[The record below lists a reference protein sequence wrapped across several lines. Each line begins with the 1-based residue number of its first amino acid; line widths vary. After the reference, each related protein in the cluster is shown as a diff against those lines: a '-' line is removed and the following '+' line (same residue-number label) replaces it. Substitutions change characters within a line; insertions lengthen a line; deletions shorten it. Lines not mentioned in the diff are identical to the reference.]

1 MVKVMLLQDKSTEFI
16 LHKKKE
22 RYIEDNSMTFEIS
35 IFLIRNRIFTKLLL
49 QDRGVIWK
57 NEKRSKED
65 LCIKQK
71 DKDKSLIIYTRIKNA
86 LYLHKIS

>member
-16 LHKKKE
+16 LYKKE

-49 QDRGVIWK
+49 QNRGVI
-57 NEKRSKED
+57 
-65 LCIKQK
+65 
-71 DKDKSLIIYTRIKNA
+71 
-86 LYLHKIS
+86 

>member
-16 LHKKKE
+16 LHKKE

-49 QDRGVIWK
+49 QDWGVIWK
-57 NEKRSKED
+57 EWKKSKGRFV
-65 LCIKQK
+65 
-71 DKDKSLIIYTRIKNA
+71 Y
-86 LYLHKIS
+86 

>member
-16 LHKKKE
+16 LHKKE
-22 RYIEDNSMTFEIS
+22 RYIEDNSITFEIT

-57 NEKRSKED
+57 NEKRVKED

>member
-16 LHKKKE
+16 LHKKE

-49 QDRGVIWK
+49 QNRGVIERMK
-57 NEKRSKED
+57 KSKGRFV
-65 LCIKQK
+65 
-71 DKDKSLIIYTRIKNA
+71 Y
-86 LYLHKIS
+86 

>member
-1 MVKVMLLQDKSTEFI
+1 MKKQDTLWKSFNDF
-16 LHKKKE
+16 L
-22 RYIEDNSMTFEIS
+22 IS
-35 IFLIRNRIFTKLLL
+35 IFLIRNSIFTKLLL

-71 DKDKSLIIYTRIKNA
+71 DKNKPLINIYKDRKIYYIYTR
-86 LYLHKIS
+86 

>member
-16 LHKKKE
+16 LHKKE
-22 RYIEDNSMTFEIS
+22 RYIEDNSMTFEVS

-71 DKDKSLIIYTRIKNA
+71 DKNKPLINIYKDRKIYYTYTR
-86 LYLHKIS
+86 

>member
-1 MVKVMLLQDKSTEFI
+1 MLLQDKSTEFI

-49 QDRGVIWK
+49 QDRGVI
-57 NEKRSKED
+57 
-65 LCIKQK
+65 
-71 DKDKSLIIYTRIKNA
+71 
-86 LYLHKIS
+86 

>member
-16 LHKKKE
+16 LHE
-22 RYIEDNSMTFEIS
+22 EARYIEDNSMTFEIS
-35 IFLIRNRIFTKLLL
+35 IFLIRYRIFIKLLL

-71 DKDKSLIIYTRIKNA
+71 DKNKHLINIYKDKNA

>member
-16 LHKKKE
+16 LHKKE

-49 QDRGVIWK
+49 QNRG
-57 NEKRSKED
+57 
-65 LCIKQK
+65 
-71 DKDKSLIIYTRIKNA
+71 II
-86 LYLHKIS
+86 

>member
-1 MVKVMLLQDKSTEFI
+1 MKKQDTLWKSFNDF
-16 LHKKKE
+16 L
-22 RYIEDNSMTFEIS
+22 IS
-35 IFLIRNRIFTKLLL
+35 IFLIRNSIFTKLLL

-71 DKDKSLIIYTRIKNA
+71 DKNKPLINIYKDRKIYYTYTR
-86 LYLHKIS
+86 

>member
-16 LHKKKE
+16 LHKKE

-35 IFLIRNRIFTKLLL
+35 IFLIRYRIFTKLLL

-71 DKDKSLIIYTRIKNA
+71 DKNKPLINIYKDKNT

>member
-1 MVKVMLLQDKSTEFI
+1 MVKVMFLLDKSTEFI
-16 LHKKKE
+16 LHKKE

-35 IFLIRNRIFTKLLL
+35 IFVIRNRIFTKLLL

-71 DKDKSLIIYTRIKNA
+71 DKNA